1 MSYLATTKI
10 DYGLLKNK
18 KKKLINSFDFSV
30 ANESEKNIWQN
41 KRELINDFK
50 YCNKITHS
58 LSYEIS
64 EYLYKYHEG
73 KLSKEKFRELIY
85 FWLIYYVQVNYNKW
99 KTIKKF
105 NNKKFSFVVLNTPRI
120 ELIDNLFTMI
130 QKYENNAENN
140 YHAS

>member
-1 MSYLATTKI
+1 MPYLVTTKI

-64 EYLYKYHEG
+64 E
-73 KLSKEKFRELIY
+73 
-85 FWLIYYVQVNYNKW
+85 
-99 KTIKKF
+99 
-105 NNKKFSFVVLNTPRI
+105 
-120 ELIDNLFTMI
+120 
-130 QKYENNAENN
+130 
-140 YHAS
+140 